1 MSNLAILEAPKKKAK
16 PKRRARRGRGSVWLP
31 TYKVA
36 GSTLRKSRFYWIRY
50 TDENGV
56 RHNEATN
63 FTTKEGA
70 EQVLTERLGRI
81 DKGEFDL
88 PSYRDVA

>member
-1 MSNLAILEAPKKKAK
+1 M
-16 PKRRARRGRGSVWLP
+16 WLP
-31 TYKVA
+31 TYKLA
-36 GSTLRKSRFYWIRY
+36 RHDQPRKSRFYWIRY
-50 TDENGV
+50 TDQNGV

-70 EQVLTERLGRI
+70 EQLLTERLGRI

-88 PSYRDVA
+88 PSYRDVTLRDLTDALRIQYVEK